1 VASAAKKASAAPA
14 PSPEAIAEAVTEI
27 YRGPAWHG
35 PSVRAALRGV
45 TAAQASWR
53 PAPGR
58 NSIHDLVLHLIYTRH
73 RMIGRLQSVQGG
85 RSERFPRPMRSSSWY
100 PRGPTRLDE
109 ATWREDLELLER
121 YQDKALAA
129 LAGADVATLALRR
142 RGNARTVG
150 AELMGMAFHDAYHA
164 GQIRML
170 ALMAPRKR

>member
-1 VASAAKKASAAPA
+1 MASAATKASAAPA
-14 PSPEAIAEAVTEI
+14 PSPEAIAQAVTEI

-35 PSVRAALRGV
+35 PSVRAALKGV

-58 NSIHDLVLHLIYTRH
+58 NSIHDLVLHLMYTRH

-85 RSERFPRPMRSSSWY
+85 RSERFPRPMRSSWY
-100 PRGPTRLDE
+100 PRGPARLDE
-109 ATWREDLELLER
+109 ATWSEDLKALER
-121 YQDKALAA
+121 YQESVLAA
-129 LAGADVATLALRR
+129 LAGVDPATLALRR
-142 RGNARTVG
+142 RGSVRTVG

-170 ALMAPRKR
+170 ALLAPKRS

>member
-1 VASAAKKASAAPA
+1 MASAATKASTVPV
-14 PSPEAIAEAVTEI
+14 PSPEAIAQAVNEI

-35 PSVRAALRGV
+35 PSVRTALKGV

-58 NSIHDLVLHLIYTRH
+58 NSIHDLVLHLMYARH

-85 RSERFPRPMRSSSWY
+85 KSARFPRPMRSSWY

-109 ATWREDLELLER
+109 ATWSEDLKVLER
-121 YQDKALAA
+121 YHESVLAA
-129 LAGADVATLALRR
+129 LAGADAATLALRR
-142 RGNARTVG
+142 RGSARTVG

-170 ALMAPRKR
+170 ALMAPKKR